1 MGCGGLSR
9 LRKTASMMGL
19 VELIRAASSS
29 PSLASVPRLSPG
41 PVPASLAKLGAEF
54 DHYRRRELQAALP
67 GRGLPKL

>member
-19 VELIRAASSS
+19 EFIRAASSS